1 MSAKQIRSGYILWKT
16 GPEPVRHSHS
26 GERPAFDCTPTGIG
40 KAHRRQVSSG
50 RGIRRRRQ
58 YGGEQTPSA
67 STRSKEILRDSAV
80 GGKLFQP
87 APAPKKRLENSAEK
101 AGLFQLVS
109 VPKRFPGAV
118 QEEADCPRQTCSK
131 ETSKKKCGE
140 GQAAPGSA
148 CSEEI
153 AGTGQT
159 GGISPEAS
167 AWGQQSAS
175 ARTEK
180 HPEGHRAL
188 RVFCYVG
195 EITSSGRFQTTA
207 ESPSGGAA
215 GAGACPTGTAHGFR
229 P

>member
-1 MSAKQIRSGYILWKT
+1 MSAKQVSSGYILWKSARSRSGIAT
-16 GPEPVRHSHS
+16 VESARLLTAVPAPEWSNLIQAEFYQA
-26 GERPAFDCTPTGIG
+26 GNTP
-40 KAHRRQVSSG
+40 SSAVW
-50 RGIRRRRQ
+50 
-58 YGGEQTPSA
+58 GEQTLSV
-67 STRSKEILRDSAV
+67 STRSKEILRDSVV

-87 APAPKKRLENSAEK
+87 VPVPKKRLENSVEK

-109 VPKRFPGAV
+109 IQRKFPGIV
-118 QEEADCPRQTCSK
+118 WKRSGC
-131 ETSKKKCGE
+131 
-140 GQAAPGSA
+140 PGSA

-159 GGISPEAS
+159 GGISSEAS
-167 AWGQQSAS
+167 AWGKQPAD

-180 HPEGHRAL
+180 HPEGHRAF
-188 RVFCYVG
+188 RVFCYVR

>member
-1 MSAKQIRSGYILWKT
+1 MIA
-16 GPEPVRHSHS
+16 
-26 GERPAFDCTPTGIG
+26 APTGIA
-40 KAHRRQVSSG
+40 KAHRREVSSG
-50 RGIRRRRQ
+50 RGICRRRQ
-58 YGGEQTPSA
+58 YGGEQAPSA
-67 STRSKEILRDSAV
+67 SARSKEILRDSAA

-101 AGLFQLVS
+101 AGLFQLVSVPKRFPGIVWKNQAAQAVS

-180 HPEGHRAL
+180 HPEGHQAF
-188 RVFCYVG
+188 RVFCYVR
-195 EITSSGRFQTTA
+195 EITSSGRFRTTA

>member
-1 MSAKQIRSGYILWKT
+1 MTAAPHRNCQSTQVTSFIR
-16 GPEPVRHSHS
+16 P
-26 GERPAFDCTPTGIG
+26 
-40 KAHRRQVSSG
+40 
-50 RGIRRRRQ
+50 GIRLRRQ
-58 YGGEQTPSA
+58 YGGERTPSA
-67 STRSKEILRDSAV
+67 SAHSKEILRDSAV

-87 APAPKKRLENSAEK
+87 VPAPKKRLENSAEK
-101 AGLFQLVS
+101 AGLFQLVSIQRKFLGIVWKNQAAQAVS

-153 AGTGQT
+153 SGTGQT

-167 AWGQQSAS
+167 AWGQQPAS

-180 HPEGHRAL
+180 HPEGHRAF
-188 RVFCYVG
+188 RVFCYAR
-195 EITSSGRFQTTA
+195 EITSSGRFRTTA
-207 ESPSGGAA
+207 GSPSGGAA

>member
-1 MSAKQIRSGYILWKT
+1 MSAKQVSSGYILWKT
-16 GPEPVRHSHS
+16 DPEPIRHSHS
-26 GERPAFDCTPTGIG
+26 GERRLLTVTPTGIA

-67 STRSKEILRDSAV
+67 SAHSKEIFRDSAV

-87 APAPKKRLENSAEK
+87 VPVPKKRLENSAEK
-101 AGLFQLVS
+101 VGLFQLVS
-109 VPKRFPGAV
+109 IQRKFPGIV
-118 QEEADCPRQTCSK
+118 WKRSGC
-131 ETSKKKCGE
+131 
-140 GQAAPGSA
+140 PGSA

-153 AGTGQT
+153 AGIGQT
-159 GGISPEAS
+159 GGISSEAS
-167 AWGQQSAS
+167 DWGPQPAD

-180 HPEGHRAL
+180 HPEGHWAF
-188 RVFCYVG
+188 RVFCYAR
-195 EITSSGRFQTTA
+195 EITSSGRFRTTA